1 MISAEQFLVIL
12 QEKDLLPA
20 DLIERVR
27 GQLKQAESPPTVEV
41 LAEQLIAEGFL
52 TPVLVKRLLE
62 QPSAAAASPAA
73 GTVPI
78 SVPTQGDSPI
88 FGPTPG
94 VAAQKSGQSPAQA
107 EPDELGLAPLDN
119 EPGARWGA
127 KPVAKPAATPSLVET
142 PAGPLPEAVAAPP
155 AISSLLE
162 EELKPLGAAAGGSLD
177 RLMADPMLGGATA
190 DGLPL
195 GPPPAARMSWR
206 RRLRRGLKR
215 LFQRKE
221 VVEIKPVN
229 PRQIK
234 MAVITWGVALVLILG
249 GLAAL
254 WYSLP
259 PTSEELWQSAQE
271 AYFSADYGQAIRQCN
286 LFLQRFPDEQ
296 RVSQVRVRL
305 ALARIHLAFQQADGG
320 LAALKVAQDVVP
332 HLSDEAAFQ
341 GSDPTRKEL
350 GLLLADIAEGLAR
363 QIPRHPRQ
371 RLGDEARAALGLMQD
386 YIPAT
391 LRPTVRM
398 AEVADVL
405 TTAENQVNRDNRLYA
420 AVAGIDD
427 AVHRGDLPAA
437 YFSYDSLLKD
447 YADLA
452 GNERLERAMDGVS
465 RAQQAEVKTVP
476 RMQAAE
482 GEAAALGVSAEVA
495 LASRD
500 AAPAGEAAECRG
512 HVVVALAGGAA
523 YGVDAA
529 TGKVRWRR
537 LLGRQPSPP
546 EAAFPPQPL
555 AAAAGGDVLLIA
567 ADGEELW
574 RVAGES
580 GRIVWRF
587 SLGEPAGSPPV
598 VAGRV
603 AAVAL
608 PSGRLALVDL
618 ETGFSAVSVQ
628 LPQPL
633 HVAPAYDPQ
642 RLLLFQVA
650 ERSHLY
656 VISLPEGRCRQVVHL
671 GQRGGGVAVPPVLA
685 GDFLVVAQNQGEKE
699 FLLRALRL
707 GASDAKSPRF
717 ARPVLP
723 SDAKQPE
730 AILQPVQQIR
740 LRGQVTSP
748 MACEGARVLVAAAE
762 GMLYVYDLGGSDPAA
777 ALRKIAES
785 PLTEAE
791 SPRRYALLRGDRFW
805 VADTKLARYQLRP
818 AEGRLSLGLIAES
831 RSTFLQPPVLLGT
844 TLISVRSG
852 RFAGRA
858 RSRRWRRT
866 ATIRP
871 GKSAWRR
878 RGPPSRCWPA
888 PREG

>member
-20 DLIERVR
+20 DLIQRVR
-27 GQLKQAESPPTVEV
+27 GQLKQAESPPTAEV

-62 QPSAAAASPAA
+62 QPSAAATSPAA

-78 SVPTQGDSPI
+78 SASTKGDSPI

-94 VAAQKSGQSPAQA
+94 VAARKSGQSPAQA

-119 EPGARWGA
+119 EPGAGWGA
-127 KPVAKPAATPSLVET
+127 KPVAKPAATPSVVET

-162 EELKPLGAAAGGSLD
+162 EELKPLGGAAGGAAGGSLD
-177 RLMADPMLGGATA
+177 RLMGDPMLGGATA

-234 MAVITWGVALVLILG
+234 MAVITWGVAGALILG

-271 AYFSADYGQAIRQCN
+271 AYFSADYGRAIRQCH

-296 RVSQVRVRL
+296 RASQVRVRL
-305 ALARIHLAFQQADGG
+305 ALARIHFAFQQADGG

-332 HLSDEAAFQ
+332 KLSDEAAFT

-350 GLLLADIAEGLAR
+350 GLLLADIAEALAG

-371 RLGDEARAALGLMQD
+371 RLGDEARAALALMRD
-386 YIPAT
+386 HIPAT
-391 LRPTVRM
+391 LRPTARM

-427 AVHRGDLPAA
+427 AVRRGDLPAA

-452 GNERLERAMDGVS
+452 GNERLEQAMDEVS

-529 TGKVRWRR
+529 SGKVRWRR

-546 EAAFPPQPL
+546 AAAFPPQPL
-555 AAAAGGDVLLIA
+555 GDGRRRRRAAGRRR
-567 ADGEELW
+567 W
-574 RVAGES
+574 RGTLAG
-580 GRIVWRF
+580 GGGKRPR
-587 SLGEPAGSPPV
+587 
-598 VAGRV
+598 
-603 AAVAL
+603 
-608 PSGRLALVDL
+608 RLA
-618 ETGFSAVSVQ
+618 
-628 LPQPL
+628 
-633 HVAPAYDPQ
+633 
-642 RLLLFQVA
+642 
-650 ERSHLY
+650 
-656 VISLPEGRCRQVVHL
+656 I
-671 GQRGGGVAVPPVLA
+671 
-685 GDFLVVAQNQGEKE
+685 
-699 FLLRALRL
+699 
-707 GASDAKSPRF
+707 
-717 ARPVLP
+717 
-723 SDAKQPE
+723 
-730 AILQPVQQIR
+730 
-740 LRGQVTSP
+740 
-748 MACEGARVLVAAAE
+748 
-762 GMLYVYDLGGSDPAA
+762 
-777 ALRKIAES
+777 
-785 PLTEAE
+785 
-791 SPRRYALLRGDRFW
+791 
-805 VADTKLARYQLRP
+805 
-818 AEGRLSLGLIAES
+818 
-831 RSTFLQPPVLLGT
+831 
-844 TLISVRSG
+844 
-852 RFAGRA
+852 FAGRA
-858 RSRRWRRT
+858 GRQSARGRRPSGGGGPAQRP
-866 ATIRP
+866 AGAGRP
-871 GKSAWRR
+871 GNRLLGGFRAIAPAAARRAGLRPAALAPLPGRGAFAPLRHSRCRRAAAGRSFTSDSTAAAWRCR
-878 RGPPSRCWPA
+878 RCWPA
-888 PREG
+888 ISSSSPRTKGRRSSPCGP